1 MMRFLSKKYNIVLT
15 LVVLMLLLSACAK
28 KTEEVVAPPDNNFV
42 YYLSADQTRI
52 EPVLLAG
59 TEYDLTGLATDKA
72 CEKAIAALSTTPN
85 DEQLIN
91 ILGSLVTLNSYK
103 LDNGLLLL
111 DFSAEYSLLSK
122 TNEILFRA
130 SLVRTLD
137 MIDGVDSVTITVD
150 GEELLD
156 SAGNPITAMVAD
168 AFIDNSGDEMNAYEE
183 TLITLYFA
191 TEDGKMLS
199 KESRE
204 VVYSSNISTEKLVL
218 EELIKG
224 PQDSGL
230 SATIAS
236 DRKVNSVMTKDGI
249 CYVNLSDPSIDSL
262 SLFGNSS
269 EEISVYSIVNTLCEL
284 PNINKVQISIDGIS
298 DRLFRDSIRIDQ
310 PFERN
315 LDIIE

>member
-1 MMRFLSKKYNIVLT
+1 MIGFLLKKHNRIVL
-15 LVVLMLLLSACAK
+15 LLAIMLLILTGCGASSAAAV
-28 KTEEVVAPPDNNFV
+28 ESVDNCV

-52 EPVLLAG
+52 EAVSLAG
-59 TEYDLTGLATDKA
+59 SEYDMTGLDADKS
-72 CEKAIAALSTTPN
+72 CEMAIAALGSTPN
-85 DEQLIN
+85 DEQYIN
-91 ILGSLVTLNSYK
+91 VLNSLVSLNDYK

-111 DFSAEYSLLSK
+111 DFSADYLKLSK
-122 TNEILFRA
+122 TTEILFRA
-130 SLVRTLD
+130 SVVRTLN
-137 MIDGVDSVTITVD
+137 MINGVDSVTITVD
-150 GEELLD
+150 GEQLID
-156 SAGNPITAMVAD
+156 SAGNPITAMMAD

-191 TEDGKMLS
+191 TEDGKKLS

-204 VVYSSNISTEKLVL
+204 VVYSTNISKEKLVL

-224 PQDSGL
+224 PQDSGHI
-230 SATIAS
+230 ATVAS
-236 DRKVNSVMTKDGI
+236 DRKVNSVMTKDGV
-249 CYVNLSDPSIDSL
+249 CYVNLGDPSIDSL

-284 PNINKVQISIDGIS
+284 PGINKVQISIDGIS
-298 DRLFRDSIRIDQ
+298 DRLFRDSIRLDQ